1 MVLVRTR
8 DHESENATGGDMS
21 TIRLRFTTR
30 AARTVGALALVIA
43 AFSYTGAAWAECVPG
58 TTVHGKC
65 TQAPPP
71 PPKS

>member
-1 MVLVRTR
+1 MNLKTPQ
-8 DHESENATGGDMS
+8 EGDMS
-21 TIRLRFTTR
+21 TIRLRIPAR
-30 AARTVGALALVIA
+30 AACTIGALALAIL
-43 AFSYTGAAWAECVPG
+43 AFSFTGAAWAECVPG